1 MKKIILILVMSFIA
15 IASKAQKCDFS
26 AIKFAK
32 YAQSGQYTHFKTNME
47 LWYLGFDSC
56 WSYDFEVYNYQN
68 DSSIPC
74 ESWEGATDVTFYEKG
89 KYQMRLNV
97 YNTCLGCDTTF
108 TLEVSIHAFGNV
120 GLTYQSSAND
130 CRNYWF
136 EQTDVKDS
144 CVEYYHTIW
153 KADNKLMNTLNDDE
167 FENLTDSAIRV
178 KYPTNTQNPLD
189 TGDPSLRKFFFQFP
203 DAGRYLVFIGYYK
216 GCMED
221 IDTTMWT
228 PLIVC
233 KETNNIQP
241 IILPADLKVIGY
253 YDMSGRQVYYLQP
266 NQIYIEVYNNGAR
279 RKILK
284 RL

>member
-1 MKKIILILVMSFIA
+1 MKKIILIVVMSFVA

-26 AIKFAK
+26 AITFEK
-32 YAQSGQYTHFKTNME
+32 YSQHGQDIYFKTNME
-47 LWYLGFDSC
+47 FWHIHDSC
-56 WSYDFEVYNYQN
+56 WEYDFEVYDYQN
-68 DSSIPC
+68 DYSVPC
-74 ESWEGATDVTFYEKG
+74 ENWGGNTGVTFYEKG

-108 TLEVSIHAFGNV
+108 TLEVDITAFGNV
-120 GLTYQSSAND
+120 GLTYQPSAND

-153 KADNKLMNTLNDDE
+153 KADEWMNTLSDDD
-167 FENLTDSAIRV
+167 FENLTDSTIRV
-178 KYPTNTQNPLD
+178 EYNFNIETPLD
-189 TGDPSLRKFFFQFP
+189 VNYTSLRKFFFQFP
-203 DAGRYLVFIGYYK
+203 NAGRYFVFTAYYK
-216 GCMED
+216 RCTD
-221 IDTTMWT
+221 IDTTMFT

-284 RL
+284 TK